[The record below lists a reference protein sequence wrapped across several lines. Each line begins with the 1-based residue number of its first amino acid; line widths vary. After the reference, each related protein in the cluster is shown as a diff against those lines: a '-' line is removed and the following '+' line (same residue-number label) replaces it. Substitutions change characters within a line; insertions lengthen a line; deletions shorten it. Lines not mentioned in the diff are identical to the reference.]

1 MSLKTVAERIA
12 DYVTS
17 LEFKDLDPLLRKE
30 ISRRVVD
37 SLATMYGAAY
47 AEPVI
52 VARKVAEKFR
62 TVQGSSLLLSGQKV
76 SPDMAAFA
84 NGVAVRYL
92 DFNDTYLSKE
102 ALHPSDMIPGLIAL
116 GESVGAS
123 GKELVTSI
131 VAAYEVALALADT
144 VTLRDR
150 GYDHVANIAFG
161 ASAGA
166 AKLLDLDHQ
175 RTVQAVNIAGVNAAA
190 LRQTRAG
197 ELSMW
202 KGCAAAYAARHGVF
216 AAMLASEGMTGPSPI
231 FEGEMGFWRVV
242 AGTHPNVPPFGGQD
256 GQSFRTLMTSI
267 KRWPVEYHSMSAVEA
282 AVELRKS
289 IADVSEIKSIETFT
303 FTVSYKIIV
312 KDPEKWRPRTRE
324 TADHSLPYI
333 TARTLIDGDI
343 WVDSYTDEKLNEP
356 RVLELLAKTRVDVD
370 PKYDE
375 IYPSAVP
382 NRVILKT
389 SDGRTLSK
397 EVIYPIGHYKNPMS
411 ESLLFEKFMRLVK
424 PVIGAERSDQLF
436 RTSTSVENIRSISE
450 LTEFYR
456 K

>member
-1 MSLKTVAERIA
+1 MSSKSVAERIA

-17 LEFKDLDPLLRKE
+17 LEFKDLVPELRRE
-30 ISRRVVD
+30 VSRRVVD

-47 AEPVI
+47 AEPVV
-52 VARKVAEKFR
+52 VARKVAEKFK

-123 GKELVTSI
+123 GRDLVTSV

-161 ASAGA
+161 AAAGA
-166 AKLLDLDHQ
+166 AKLLELDHG

-231 FEGEMGFWRVV
+231 FEGEMGFWKVV
-242 AGTHPNVPPFGGQD
+242 AGTFPNVPSFGGMD
-256 GQSFRTLMTSI
+256 GEPFRTHMTSI

-282 AVELRKS
+282 AIELRREL
-289 IADVSEIKSIETFT
+289 ADVSNVRSVEIFT
-303 FTVSYKIIV
+303 FTVSHKIIV
-312 KDPEKWRPRTRE
+312 KDPEKWKPKTRE

-343 WVDSYTDEKLNEP
+343 WVDSYTDEKLNDP
-356 RVLELLAKTRVDVD
+356 KVLELLAKTRVEVD

-382 NRVILKT
+382 NRVVLKT
-389 SDGRTLSK
+389 LDGRTLSK
-397 EVIYPIGHYKNPMS
+397 EVVYPIGHYRNPIS
-411 ESLLFEKFMRLVK
+411 DGQLVEKFKRLVN
-424 PVIGAERSDQLF
+424 PVLGVERSEQLL
-436 RTSTSVENIRSISE
+436 RVATSVENVRSVSE

-456 K
+456 R